1 MELVR
6 QEEAAHGNDIQALSI
21 DSVAFVGPVLKELQ
35 DPEEL
40 ALDLYVPPI
49 QELQTT
55 CFAPEDFKED
65 ASQGTLTCP
74 AGQSTARRDRTRC
87 DTGWKY
93 RFPAEVCAGCP
104 LRDRC
109 IKKVSATTGRTVI
122 KNEYE
127 AQYRAMR
134 AKAQTAEYAAVR
146 REHPKIERKL
156 SELVRRHGARRARY
170 RGGGKVP
177 IGGLLAGT
185 VVNIKR
191 MVHLLCAPKLAIE
204 RM

>member
-1 MELVR
+1 
-6 QEEAAHGNDIQALSI
+6 LSV

-35 DPEEL
+35 DPEGL
-40 ALDLYVPPI
+40 DLDLYVPPI
-49 QELQTT
+49 QEQQTT

-65 ASQGTLTCP
+65 TSQGTLTCP
-74 AGQSTARRDRTRC
+74 AGQSTARRDRNRY

-93 RFPAEVCAGCP
+93 YFPAEVCAGCA
-104 LRDRC
+104 LRERC
-109 IKKVSATTGRTVI
+109 LQKPSANTRRAVI

-127 AQYRAMR
+127 PQYRAMR
-134 AKAQTAEYAAVR
+134 TKAQTAEYAAVR

-156 SELVRRHGARRARY
+156 SELVRRHGVRRARY

-191 MVHLLCAPKLAIE
+191 MVHLLCAPKLAME
-204 RM
+204 GT